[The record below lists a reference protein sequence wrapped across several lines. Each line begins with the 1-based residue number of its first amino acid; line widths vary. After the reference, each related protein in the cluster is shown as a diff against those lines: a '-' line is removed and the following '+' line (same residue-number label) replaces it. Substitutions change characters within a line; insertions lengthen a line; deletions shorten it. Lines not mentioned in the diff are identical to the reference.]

1 MRGDRPV
8 IFSALQVRPDNHQEA
23 PPSGTVKYRGSPQKQ
38 EPHMKLYCGIDL
50 HSNNSY
56 VVLLDET
63 DKIVY
68 KKRLAND
75 LETILR
81 ELSPYREEIFGVVVE
96 STYNW
101 YWLGDGLKTAGYRV
115 HLANTTAIQQYSGL
129 KHTDDKDDAIWLAKM
144 LRLGLLAEGY
154 IYPKEVRGVR
164 ELLRRRIILVRQQTM
179 CLLGIQG
186 MITRYENVCLSGE
199 KIKRLANDEEK
210 ILCYLKDEHVRIATQ
225 SQLKILRCIMEQI
238 AILEKSILTKIKH
251 DPAFNLIKTIPG
263 IGAILGMTILLET
276 GEIKRFEQAG
286 NYSSYCRCVESK
298 RISNAKKKGENNRKN
313 GNIYL
318 GWAFIE
324 ASNAAIQ
331 HYPEIKKY
339 YQRKLNKTMR
349 VVALKTIANKLSKA
363 TYFILRDGVQFDMKK
378 LFG

>member
-1 MRGDRPV
+1 
-8 IFSALQVRPDNHQEA
+8 
-23 PPSGTVKYRGSPQKQ
+23 
-38 EPHMKLYCGIDL
+38 MKLYCGIDL

-63 DKIVY
+63 DKIIY
-68 KKRLAND
+68 QKRLAND
-75 LETILR
+75 LTLILE
-81 ELSPYREEIFGVVVE
+81 ELAIYREQISGIVVE

-101 YWLGDGLKTAGYRV
+101 YWLVDGLKTVGYQV

-129 KHTDDKDDAIWLAKM
+129 KYTDDKADAVWLARI
-144 LRLGLLAEGY
+144 LRLGLLTEGY
-154 IYPKEVRGVR
+154 IYQKEKRGVR
-164 ELLRRRIILVRQQTM
+164 ELLRRRMILVRQQTT

-186 MITRYENVCLSGE
+186 MITRYENVRLTGE
-199 KIKRLANDEEK
+199 KIKRLKNDEEK
-210 ILCYLKDEHVRIATQ
+210 ILYYLKDEHVRVATQ

-238 AILEKSILTKIKH
+238 DVLEKNILKIIKN
-251 DPAFNLIKTIPG
+251 DQMFNLIKTIPG
-263 IGAILGMTILLET
+263 IGSILGMTILLET
-276 GEIKRFEQAG
+276 GEINRFSKVG

-298 RISNAKKKGENNRKN
+298 RVSNEKKKGENNRKN
-313 GNIYL
+313 GNAYL

-324 ASNAAIQ
+324 ASNAAIK

-349 VVALKTIANKLSKA
+349 VVALKTIANKLSRA

-378 LFG
+378 AFG

>member
-1 MRGDRPV
+1 MR
-8 IFSALQVRPDNHQEA
+8 
-23 PPSGTVKYRGSPQKQ
+23 
-38 EPHMKLYCGIDL
+38 LYCGIDL

-68 KKRLAND
+68 KKRLRND
-75 LETILR
+75 IDEILR
-81 ELSPYREEIFGVVVE
+81 ELCPYREEISGIVIE

-101 YWLGDGLKTAGYRV
+101 YWLGDGLQAAGYRV

-129 KHTDDKDDAIWLAKM
+129 KYTDDKDDAVWLAKM

-154 IYPKEVRGVR
+154 IYPKEDRGMR
-164 ELLRRRIILVRQQTM
+164 ELLRRRIVLVRQQTM

-199 KIKRLANDEEK
+199 KIKRLANEEEK
-210 ILCYLKDEHVRIATQ
+210 ILSYLKDEHVRVATH

-238 AILEKSILTKIKH
+238 NILEKSILTKIKN
-251 DPAFNLIKTIPG
+251 DPSFTLIKTIPG
-263 IGAILGMTILLET
+263 IGTILGMTILLET
-276 GEIKRFEQAG
+276 GKINRFSQAG

-313 GNIYL
+313 GNPYL

-363 TYFILRDGVQFDMKK
+363 TYFILRDGVKFDMKK

>member
-1 MRGDRPV
+1 
-8 IFSALQVRPDNHQEA
+8 
-23 PPSGTVKYRGSPQKQ
+23 
-38 EPHMKLYCGIDL
+38 MKLYCGIDL

-68 KKRLAND
+68 KKRLPND
-75 LETILR
+75 LGGILR
-81 ELSPYREEIFGVVVE
+81 ELSPYHEQIAGVVIE

-101 YWLGDGLKTAGYRV
+101 YWLVDGLKEAGYRV

-154 IYPKEVRGVR
+154 IYPKEERGVR
-164 ELLRRRIILVRQQTM
+164 ELLRRRLILVRQQTM
-179 CLLGIQG
+179 SLLGIQA

-199 KIKRLANDEEK
+199 KIKRLASEEDK
-210 ILCYLKDEHVRIATQ
+210 ILSYLKDEHVRVAAQ
-225 SQLKILRCIMEQI
+225 SQLKILGCIMEQVS
-238 AILEKSILTKIKH
+238 ILEKSILTKLKK

-263 IGAILGMTILLET
+263 IGPILGMTILLET
-276 GEIKRFEQAG
+276 GEIKRFSQAG

-313 GNIYL
+313 GNAYL